1 MNEITKQIFLDEMDT
16 ALVHIESLRDSDSIV
31 QEISGVTD
39 PGNLRAAFINMRYY
53 LETGAV
59 PESLAGYSSLPA
71 VVFGLPALQ
80 NFLEKEFNH
89 RVSCQDIS
97 EMSDA
102 YLREYRRLASSD
114 SR

>member
-1 MNEITKQIFLDEMDT
+1 MDV
-16 ALVHIESLRDSDSIV
+16 ALARIESLPDSDSIV

-39 PGNLRAAFINMRYY
+39 SGNLRAVFINMRSY

-59 PESLAGYSSLPA
+59 PETLGGYSSLPA
-71 VVFGLPALQ
+71 VVFGLSALQ

-89 RVSCQDIS
+89 RVSRQEIS

-114 SR
+114 SRW